1 MAPESTAAPISR
13 CPAERRKSEIV
24 GAAAVARGRV
34 AVGLVGFVS
43 HRMF

>member
-24 GAAAVARGRV
+24 GAAAVARG
-34 AVGLVGFVS
+34 AWLWGWSGS
-43 HRMF
+43 